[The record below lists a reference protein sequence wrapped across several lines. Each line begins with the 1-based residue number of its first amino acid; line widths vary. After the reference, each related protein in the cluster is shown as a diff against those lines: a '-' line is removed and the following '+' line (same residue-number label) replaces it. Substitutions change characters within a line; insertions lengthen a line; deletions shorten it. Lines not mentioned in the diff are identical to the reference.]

1 MRRPVDDAQC
11 RPTSASKCC
20 PQTRAASLGRY
31 RAVLTGWI
39 RAMPHGE
46 CCTMPAG
53 MRCAM
58 LRGIFRAV
66 LHGRLRT
73 IPPRQAPHHATWQ
86 SPRFAAPAS
95 SAQCHMAIA
104 PLCCP
109 GTPCN
114 PPPKTKKDRIQSS
127 LFARRHPE
135 SDRGMRILQ
144 TLALPL
150 GYGAKGKWSG
160 RRDSDS
166 RHPPWQGGTL
176 PLSYYRILRRKGQR
190 RNKCRGAESN
200 HRHGDFQ
207 SPALPSELP
216 RHIGDQEGARTLD
229 LQRDRLA
236 F

>member
-1 MRRPVDDAQC
+1 
-11 RPTSASKCC
+11 
-20 PQTRAASLGRY
+20 
-31 RAVLTGWI
+31 
-39 RAMPHGE
+39 MPHGNRSV
-46 CCTMPAG
+46 MPPRQVPHNAT
-53 MRCAM
+53 RQSPAM
-58 LRGIFRAV
+58 
-66 LHGRLRT
+66 
-73 IPPRQAPHHATWQ
+73 PPRQAPHHATRQ
-86 SPRFAAPAS
+86 SPRYAAPAS

-109 GTPCN
+109 GKFLTLPHGNRPAMPPRQATYNTAPATPMQA
-114 PPPKTKKDRIQSS
+114 PPKTKKDRIQSS

>member
-20 PQTRAASLGRY
+20 SQTRATSLGRY

-46 CCTMPAG
+46 CCTMPAS

-73 IPPRQAPHHATWQ
+73 MPPLQASHHATRQ
-86 SPRFAAPAS
+86 STRYAAPA
-95 SAQCHMAIA
+95 
-104 PLCCP
+104 
-109 GTPCN
+109 TPMQA
-114 PPPKTKKDRIQSS
+114 PPKTKKDRIQSS